1 MELIHQSG
9 EIIAE
14 KYRILDIL
22 GQGSS
27 GTTYQAENLH
37 NGELVA
43 IKVLSLNQLT
53 DWKMLELFER
63 EVKILSQ
70 LNHPRIP
77 HYLEYF
83 EIDRESDRSFYI
95 VQQLAKGKSL
105 AAWVETGW
113 RTDEKGIRKIAIQIL
128 EILDYLHHLEPPVI
142 HRDIKP
148 QNIIMRE
155 DGQVFLVDFGA
166 VQDTYHNTF
175 MRGNTVVGTYGYMAP
190 EQFRGQA
197 VPTTDL
203 YGLGATLLFLL
214 THRSPSDLP
223 TDRLK
228 INFRSRVQISEQFA
242 DWLEKILEPDVE
254 DRFTSTKEAIKA
266 LRGKQVINNNEVR
279 QSFPWQAI
287 VGLGVA
293 AVVSVNTLNYYKY
306 ALLDTFQIES
316 PKMYVAATDGDVETI
331 KRYLEQG
338 GNANAKV
345 GREILLH
352 QAVRNQNNKMVKLLI
367 SKGADINAKNAYRYT
382 PLYLAVEKNNKK
394 IVELLI
400 AKGADVNSENRYDGI
415 TPLHL
420 AVDKNNKEMV
430 ELLIAKGA
438 DINAKNKYG
447 DTALYG
453 ANKEVTELLIAK
465 GANINATNNYGDTLL
480 HYASKEV
487 AELLIAKGLNIN
499 ATNND
504 GDTPLHLAAKNDKT
518 EVIEL
523 LIAKGADVNARNN
536 DGNTPVHQAAA
547 FNYKDLAEPIKNHGG
562 KK

>member
-43 IKVLSLNQLT
+43 IKVLSLKQVT

-63 EVKILSQ
+63 EVKILAQ

-95 VQQLAKGKSL
+95 IQQLAKGKSL

-128 EILDYLHHLEPPVI
+128 DILDYLHHLEPPVI

-148 QNIIMRE
+148 QNIIMQE
-155 DGQVFLVDFGA
+155 NGQVFLVDFGA
-166 VQDTYHNTF
+166 VQNTYYNTF
-175 MRGNTVVGTYGYMAP
+175 MRGSTVVGTYGYMAP

-214 THRSPSDLP
+214 TQRSPSDLP

-242 DWLEKILEPDVE
+242 DWLEKILEADVE
-254 DRFTSTKEAIKA
+254 DRFTSAKEAIKA
-266 LRGKQVINNNEVR
+266 LRGKQIINNNEVR

-306 ALLDTFQIES
+306 ALLDTFGITSYSLFLTAVHEDIDS
-316 PKMYVAATDGDVETI
+316 L
-331 KRYLEQG
+331 RHYLEQG
-338 GNANAKV
+338 GNPNAKV
-345 GREILLH
+345 NQDLLLH

-367 SKGADINAKNAYRYT
+367 SKGADINAKNAYRDT
-382 PLYLAVEKNNKK
+382 PLYLAVEKNNQKMVK
-394 IVELLI
+394 LLI
-400 AKGADVNSENRYDGI
+400 SKGADINAKNRYDGT

-420 AVDKNNKEMV
+420 AVEKNNKEMV

-447 DTALYG
+447 DTPLHLAVMNG
-453 ANKEVTELLIAK
+453 RREIIGILIAK
-465 GANINATNNYGDTLL
+465 GANINA
-480 HYASKEV
+480 
-487 AELLIAKGLNIN
+487 
-499 ATNND
+499 
-504 GDTPLHLAAKNDKT
+504 
-518 EVIEL
+518 
-523 LIAKGADVNARNN
+523 RNN
-536 DGNTPVHQAAA
+536 NGNTPVHQAAA

-562 KK
+562 KE